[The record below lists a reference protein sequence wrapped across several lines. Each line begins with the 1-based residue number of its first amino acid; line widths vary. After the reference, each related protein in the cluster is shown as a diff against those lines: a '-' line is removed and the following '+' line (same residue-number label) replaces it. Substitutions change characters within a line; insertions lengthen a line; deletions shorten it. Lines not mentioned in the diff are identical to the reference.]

1 MKHEI
6 ALLKADIQD
15 ELAKMEHIMA
25 EFAPLK
31 INLNRSEQE
40 VGNYDK
46 IVIGYLLHGFYN
58 GCENIFRTVARFF
71 ENQVDAGAWHK
82 DLLRRM
88 KLDIP
93 GFRPRL
99 LSDKLYAHLDDFRGF
114 RHRFRH
120 SYGFELDWERE
131 KVVAKRLEP
140 TMILLKEDVTAFLG
154 KLDELEPD
162 ADGRNMPEAP

>member
-6 ALLKADIQD
+6 ALLKADIQE
-15 ELAKMEHIMA
+15 ELAKIETIME

-31 INLNRSEQE
+31 INLERTDEE

-46 IVIGYLLHGFYN
+46 IVVGYLLHSFYN
-58 GCENIFRTVARFF
+58 GCENIFLSVARFF
-71 ENQVDAGAWHK
+71 ENQVDAGGWHK

-88 KLDIP
+88 KLEIP
-93 GFRPRL
+93 EYRPRL
-99 LSDKLYAHLDDFRGF
+99 ISDKLYAQLDDFRGF

-140 TMILLKEDVTAFLG
+140 AFMLLKEDVTAFLE
-154 KLDELEPD
+154 KLDDL
-162 ADGRNMPEAP
+162 